1 MILLQAVSSTQND
14 SNARERK
21 DMDEAPERKEAASQQ
36 QVSEP
41 GWRNAESLE
50 DKTAIWFPWLVN
62 P

>member
-36 QVSEP
+36 QVYEP

-50 DKTAIWFPWLVN
+50 DKTGIWFP
-62 P
+62 